1 MQKKLLNFGY
11 IRFFFVVLHTE
22 MRICFHLLTELP
34 IDMKQGKWI
43 LLLLSL
49 VTTLVTWAQPITEQ
63 EAAERALQFISKSM
77 PSSHA
82 KSMIRAT
89 SPKMLEAVKVEA
101 EKIYAFNVNG
111 GGYVIASGDSRAL
124 PVLGYSVSGSIDWT
138 DMPENMRA
146 WLKGYDEAIAT
157 LGSSTDFADGNL
169 LTADGKQTSS
179 TRLAR
184 TAIEPMITTQWYQDA
199 PYWNKIPLYDGD
211 DPQKH
216 GKNCLTGC
224 VATAMAQIMKFHEW
238 PKAETKAIPAYDQET
253 YYDGKSKI
261 WHIDELP
268 PITFDWANIIDKYT
282 IRDNVTGKKTVVGT
296 EAQQDAVATLMRYC
310 SQACEMELGTVSSA
324 TYNSTTPRAY
334 YYMNYA
340 PSVQLVNRAFWG
352 IDEWE
357 ELIYSEL
364 SARRPVHYSGV
375 ESGSGHSF
383 VCDGYDGDGMFHI
396 NWGWF
401 GENDGY
407 YVLSVLNPYY
417 DASLG
422 RATRLGFC
430 RDQSAIVGIQ
440 PPSEGIL
447 PPPLGRVVLHGIKPK
462 SDSAV
467 VYEFIYLG
475 GMSYP
480 APTQDYALGTIDAEG
495 KLKPRFIGD
504 PSDSIVY
511 SGSNTMTVEIDTTSI
526 QPGESLLLYPM
537 MKFRHHPECDWQL
550 YGSQE
555 YYVNVGRTEDGK
567 YYTIYTNPE
576 VPKPNLT
583 VVDLTL
589 NPSISKPNE
598 TIELTLT
605 IHNND
610 DTDFTDNLYITPD
623 FYGDI
628 DPADFATSK
637 VKRYGDSMVAGA
649 YIRAGQDAE
658 VKFYMPLLMNG
669 VVYLKVRTA
678 DYEYL
683 KSYVVAIEAPTA
695 VTTISAD
702 DSYTSDAPYYDLQ
715 GRRLNTSPVR
725 PGVYIYKGK
734 KVFFPFWR

>member
-1 MQKKLLNFGY
+1 
-11 IRFFFVVLHTE
+11 
-22 MRICFHLLTELP
+22 
-34 IDMKQGKWI
+34 MKQGKWI

-49 VTTLVTWAQPITEQ
+49 LTTLVTWAQPITEQ
-63 EAAERALQFISKSM
+63 EAAERALQFIRKHNT
-77 PSSHA
+77 SSRA
-82 KSMIRAT
+82 RAMIRAT
-89 SPKMLEAVKVEA
+89 SPKILEAVKVDA

-111 GGYVIASGDSRAL
+111 GGYIIASGDSRAL
-124 PVLGYSVSGSIDWT
+124 PVLGYSASGSIDWT

-184 TAIEPMITTQWYQDA
+184 TAIEPMITAQWYQDA

-310 SQACEMELGTVSSA
+310 SQACEMVLGTVSSS
-324 TYNSTTPRAY
+324 TYNTTTPRAY

-364 SARRPVHYSGV
+364 SARRPVHYNGV
-375 ESGSGHSF
+375 ESSGGHSF

-511 SGSNTMTVEIDTTSI
+511 SGSNTMTVEIDTTAI

-605 IHNND
+605 IHNNN

-628 DPADFATSK
+628 DPADIATSK

-695 VTTISAD
+695 VTSVSAD
-702 DSYTSDAPYYDLQ
+702 ASDASDAHYYDLQ
-715 GRRLNTSPVR
+715 GRRLTTPPVQ
-725 PGVYIYKGK
+725 PGIYIYKGK
-734 KVFFPFWR
+734 KVFSPLKR

>member
-1 MQKKLLNFGY
+1 
-11 IRFFFVVLHTE
+11 
-22 MRICFHLLTELP
+22 
-34 IDMKQGKWI
+34 MKQGKWI

-49 VTTLVTWAQPITEQ
+49 LTTLVTWAQPITEQ
-63 EAAERALQFISKSM
+63 EAAERALQFIRKHNT
-77 PSSHA
+77 SSQA
-82 KSMIRAT
+82 RAMIRST
-89 SPKMLEAVKVEA
+89 SPKILEAVKVEA

-124 PVLGYSVSGSIDWT
+124 PVLGYSDSGSIDWA

-184 TAIEPMITTQWYQDA
+184 TAIEPMITTQWNQLA

-211 DPQKH
+211 DPKKH

-238 PKAETKAIPAYDQET
+238 PKAETKAIPAYGQET

-282 IRDNVTGKKTVVGT
+282 IRDNVTGEKTVVGT

-310 SQACEMELGTVSSA
+310 SQACEMLLETDVSG
-324 TYNSTTPRAY
+324 TYNSTIPRAY

-364 SARRPVHYSGV
+364 SARRPVHYNGV
-375 ESGSGHSF
+375 ESSGGHSF

-396 NWGWF
+396 NWGWS
-401 GENDGY
+401 GEKDGY

-417 DASLG
+417 DDALG

-430 RDQSAIVGIQ
+430 RNQSAVVGIQ

-467 VYEFIYLG
+467 VYEFSYLG

-495 KLKPRFIGD
+495 KLKPHFIGD
-504 PSDSIVY
+504 PNDSIVY
-511 SGSNTMTVEIDTTSI
+511 SGSNTMTVEIDTTAI

-537 MKFRHHPECDWQL
+537 MKFRHLPESDWQL

-583 VVDLTL
+583 VVDLTM

-605 IHNND
+605 IHNNN
-610 DTDFTDNLYITPD
+610 DTDYTGDLYITPD

-628 DPADFATSK
+628 DPADIATSK

-695 VTTISAD
+695 VTSISAN
-702 DSYTSDAPYYDLQ
+702 DSDTSDAPYYDLQ
-715 GRRLNTSPVR
+715 GRRLNTPPVQ
-725 PGVYIYKGK
+725 PGIYIYKGK
-734 KVFFPFWR
+734 KVFSPLKR

>member
-1 MQKKLLNFGY
+1 M
-11 IRFFFVVLHTE
+11 
-22 MRICFHLLTELP
+22 
-34 IDMKQGKWI
+34 
-43 LLLLSL
+43 LLSL
-49 VTTLVTWAQPITEQ
+49 LTTLVELAQPITEQ
-63 EAAERALQFISKSM
+63 EAAERALQFINKHI

-82 KSMIRAT
+82 RAMT
-89 SPKMLEAVKVEA
+89 RGNSPKMLEAVKVEA

-111 GGYVIASGDSRAL
+111 GGYIIASGDSRTL
-124 PVLGYSVSGSIDWT
+124 PVLGYSVNGSIDWT

-157 LGSSTDFADGNL
+157 LGSTTDFADGNL
-169 LTADGKQTSS
+169 LTANGKQTSS

-211 DPQKH
+211 DPKKH

-238 PKAETKAIPAYDQET
+238 PKAQTKAIPAYDQET

-268 PITFDWANIIDKYT
+268 PITFDWANIIDKYA

-310 SQACEMELGTVSSA
+310 SQACEMTLGTVTSGTIA
-324 TYNSTTPRAY
+324 STTPRAY

-340 PSVQLVNRAFWG
+340 PSVQLLDREFFG

-364 SARRPVHYSGV
+364 SARRPVHYNGV
-375 ESGSGHSF
+375 ENSGGHSF

-396 NWGWF
+396 NWGWS

-417 DASLG
+417 DDALG

-430 RDQSAIVGIQ
+430 RNQSAVVGIQ

-447 PPPLGRVVLHGIKPK
+447 PPLPGRVEIYNISLA
-462 SDSAV
+462 SDSV
-467 VYEFIYLG
+467 VTYKFYLG
-475 GMSYP
+475 GTTYP
-480 APTQDYALGTIDAEG
+480 EPTQDYALGTIEADG
-495 KLKPRFIGD
+495 TLKPLFIGD
-504 PSDSIVY
+504 PNDSIV
-511 SGSNTMTVEIDTTSI
+511 GKDNFMTVAINTAAI

-537 MKFRHHPECDWQL
+537 MKFRHHPESDWQL

-555 YYVNVGRTEDGK
+555 YYVSVGRTPDGDFYSSCSK
-567 YYTIYTNPE
+567 PE

-583 VVDLTL
+583 VVDLTM

-683 KSYVVAIEAPTA
+683 KSYVVAIEAPTDPTA
-695 VTTISAD
+695 ISTISAG
-702 DSYTSDAPYYDLQ
+702 DSYDSDSPYYDLQ
-715 GRRLNTSPVR
+715 GRRLNTPPVR

-734 KVFFPFWR
+734 KVFK

>member
-1 MQKKLLNFGY
+1 
-11 IRFFFVVLHTE
+11 
-22 MRICFHLLTELP
+22 
-34 IDMKQGKWI
+34 MKQKQLI
-43 LLLLSL
+43 FLLLSFL
-49 VTTLVTWAQPITEQ
+49 TTLFTWAQPITEK
-63 EAAERALQFISKSM
+63 EAAERALQFLNRHT
-77 PSSHA
+77 SSSRVKA
-82 KSMIRAT
+82 MGRAQ
-89 SPKMLEAVKVEA
+89 SPQMLKAAKVEA
-101 EKIYAFNVNG
+101 ERIYAFNIDG

-124 PVLGYSVSGSIDWT
+124 PVLGYSDSDSIDWT

-169 LTADGKQTSS
+169 LTTDAKQTSS

-211 DPQKH
+211 DPKKH

-310 SQACEMELGTVSSA
+310 SQTCEMDLEPDFSGASS
-324 TYNSTTPRAY
+324 TKLPRAY

-340 PSVQLVNRAFWG
+340 PSVQLVKRAFWG

-364 SARRPVHYSGV
+364 SARRPVQYGAFESSG
-375 ESGSGHSF
+375 GHSF

-396 NWGWF
+396 NWGWS
-401 GENDGY
+401 GSDDGY
-407 YVLSVLNPYY
+407 YSLSVLNPYY
-417 DASLG
+417 DDDLG
-422 RATRLGFC
+422 RATSLGFC
-430 RDQSAIVGIQ
+430 RNQSAVVGIQ

-467 VYEFIYLG
+467 VYEFSYLG

-495 KLKPRFIGD
+495 KLKPHFIGD
-504 PSDSIVY
+504 PNDSIVY
-511 SGSNTMTVEIDTTSI
+511 CGINTMTVEIDTAAI

-537 MKFRHHPECDWQL
+537 MKFRHLPESDWQL

-555 YYVNVGRTEDGK
+555 YYVNVGRTADGE
-567 YYTIYTNPE
+567 YYSSYMYPE
-576 VPKPNLT
+576 VPERNMT
-583 VVDLTL
+583 IVNATL
-589 NPSISKPNE
+589 NPATSNPLDIV
-598 TIELTLT
+598 ELTLT

-610 DTDFTDNLYITPD
+610 DTDYTGDLYVTPYY
-623 FYGDI
+623 YGDI
-628 DPADFATSK
+628 DPADIATSEAK
-637 VKRYGDSMVAGA
+637 FYGIRTESGA

-658 VKFYMPLLMNG
+658 VKFYMNFEMNG
-669 VVYLKVRTA
+669 VVLLEVGA
-678 DYEYL
+678 NQYEYL
-683 KSYVVAIEAPTA
+683 DKYVIVIEAPT
-695 VTTISAD
+695 VLTTITAD
-702 DSYTSDAPYYDLQ
+702 DTNTSDAPYYDLQ
-715 GRRLNTSPVR
+715 GRRLTTPPLH
-725 PGVYIYKGK
+725 PGMYIHKGK
-734 KVFFPFWR
+734 KVFIR

>member
-1 MQKKLLNFGY
+1 
-11 IRFFFVVLHTE
+11 
-22 MRICFHLLTELP
+22 
-34 IDMKQGKWI
+34 MKQGKWI

-49 VTTLVTWAQPITEQ
+49 LMTLVTWAQPITEQ
-63 EAAERALQFISKSM
+63 EAAERALQFMSRHT
-77 PSSHA
+77 PSSRA
-82 KSMIRAT
+82 RAMIRAN
-89 SPKMLEAVKVEA
+89 SPKMLKAVNVEA
-101 EKIYAFNVNG
+101 DNVYAFNVNG

-124 PVLGYSVSGSIDWT
+124 PVLGYSASGSINLE

-268 PITFDWANIIDKYT
+268 PITFDWTNMIDQYVIT
-282 IRDNVTGKKTVVGT
+282 DDVTGKKTVVGT

-310 SQACEMELGTVSSA
+310 SQACEMELGTVSSNTIA
-324 TYNSTTPRAY
+324 STTPRAY

-340 PSVQLVNRAFWG
+340 PSAQLVNRAFWG

-364 SARRPVHYSGV
+364 SARRPVHYNGV
-375 ESGSGHSF
+375 GNYDGHSF

-396 NWGWF
+396 NWGWS
-401 GENDGY
+401 GISDGY
-407 YVLSVLNPYY
+407 YSLSVLNPYY
-417 DASLG
+417 DDALG

-430 RDQSAIVGIQ
+430 SNQSAVVGIQ
-440 PPSEGIL
+440 PPLEGIL
-447 PPPLGRVVLHGIKPK
+447 PPPLGRAVIYDISLE
-462 SDSAV
+462 SDSV
-467 VYEFIYLG
+467 VTYCFKYHG
-475 GMSYP
+475 GITYP
-480 APTQDYALGTIDAEG
+480 APTQDYALGTIEADG
-495 KLKPRFIGD
+495 TLKPLFIGD
-504 PSDSIVY
+504 PNDSIIFND
-511 SGSNTMTVEIDTTSI
+511 NTMTVEIDTAAI

-537 MKFRHHPECDWQL
+537 MKFRHLPESDWQL

-583 VVDLTL
+583 VVDLTM

-628 DPADFATSK
+628 DPADIATSK

-683 KSYVVAIEAPTA
+683 KSYVVAIEAPTS

-702 DSYTSDAPYYDLQ
+702 DSDTSDAPYYDLQ
-715 GRRLNTSPVR
+715 GHRLNTPPTR

-734 KVFFPFWR
+734 KVVL

>member
-1 MQKKLLNFGY
+1 M
-11 IRFFFVVLHTE
+11 
-22 MRICFHLLTELP
+22 
-34 IDMKQGKWI
+34 
-43 LLLLSL
+43 LLSL
-49 VTTLVTWAQPITEQ
+49 LTTLVVWAQPITEQ
-63 EAAERALQFISKSM
+63 EAAERALQFINKHI

-82 KSMIRAT
+82 RAMT
-89 SPKMLEAVKVEA
+89 RGNSPKMLEAVKVEA

-111 GGYVIASGDSRAL
+111 GGYVIASGDSRTL
-124 PVLGYSVSGSIDWT
+124 PVLGYSTSGSIDWA

-157 LGSSTDFADGNL
+157 LGSSTTDFADGNL

-211 DPQKH
+211 DPKKH

-238 PKAETKAIPAYDQET
+238 PKAQTKAIPAYGQET

-268 PITFDWANIIDKYT
+268 PVIFDWANMIDQYVTK
-282 IRDNVTGKKTVVGT
+282 DNVTGEEMVVGT

-310 SQACEMELGTVSSA
+310 SQAGETELTPSYSGTTA
-324 TYNSTTPRAY
+324 TTIPRAY

-340 PSVQLVNRAFWG
+340 PSVQLVDRDFFG

-357 ELIYSEL
+357 KLIYSEL
-364 SARRPVHYSGV
+364 SARRPVQYNGIA
-375 ESGSGHSF
+375 SGSGHSF
-383 VCDGYDGDGMFHI
+383 ICDGYDGYGMFHI
-396 NWGWF
+396 NWGWS

-407 YVLSVLNPYY
+407 YSLSVLNPYY
-417 DASLG
+417 DASLS

-430 RDQSAIVGIQ
+430 RNQSAVIGIQ

-447 PPPLGRVVLHGIKPK
+447 PPLPGRVEIYNISLA
-462 SDSAV
+462 SDSV
-467 VYEFIYLG
+467 VTYKFYLG
-475 GMSYP
+475 GTTYP
-480 APTQDYALGTIDAEG
+480 EPTQDYALGTIEADG
-495 KLKPRFIGD
+495 TLKPLFIGD
-504 PSDSIVY
+504 PNDSIV
-511 SGSNTMTVEIDTTSI
+511 GKDNFMTVAINTAAI

-537 MKFRHHPECDWQL
+537 MKFRHHPESDWQL

-555 YYVNVGRTEDGK
+555 YYVSVGRTPDGDFYSNCSK
-567 YYTIYTNPE
+567 PE

-583 VVDLTL
+583 VVDLTM

-605 IHNND
+605 IHNNN

-628 DPADFATSK
+628 DPADIATSK

-669 VVYLKVRTA
+669 VVYLKVTTA

-683 KSYVVAIEAPTA
+683 KSYVVAIEAPTDPTA
-695 VTTISAD
+695 ISTISAG
-702 DSYTSDAPYYDLQ
+702 DSYDSDSPYYDLQ
-715 GRRLNTSPVR
+715 GRRLNTPPVR

-734 KVFFPFWR
+734 KVFK

>member
-1 MQKKLLNFGY
+1 
-11 IRFFFVVLHTE
+11 
-22 MRICFHLLTELP
+22 
-34 IDMKQGKWI
+34 
-43 LLLLSL
+43 
-49 VTTLVTWAQPITEQ
+49 
-63 EAAERALQFISKSM
+63 
-77 PSSHA
+77 
-82 KSMIRAT
+82 
-89 SPKMLEAVKVEA
+89 
-101 EKIYAFNVNG
+101 
-111 GGYVIASGDSRAL
+111 
-124 PVLGYSVSGSIDWT
+124 
-138 DMPENMRA
+138 
-146 WLKGYDEAIAT
+146 
-157 LGSSTDFADGNL
+157 
-169 LTADGKQTSS
+169 
-179 TRLAR
+179 
-184 TAIEPMITTQWYQDA
+184 MITTQWYQDA

-211 DPQKH
+211 DPKKH

-224 VATAMAQIMKFHEW
+224 IATAMAQIMKFHEW

-282 IRDNVTGKKTVVGT
+282 IRDNVTGEKTIVGT

-310 SQACEMELGTVSSA
+310 SQACETELTPGFSSA
-324 TYNSTTPRAY
+324 LATMIPRAY
-334 YYMNYA
+334 YHMNYA
-340 PSVQLVNRAFWG
+340 PSVQLVDRAFWG

-364 SARRPVHYSGV
+364 SARRPVHYNGV
-375 ESGSGHSF
+375 ENSSGHAF

-396 NWGWF
+396 NWGWS
-401 GENDGY
+401 GVSDGY
-407 YVLSVLNPYY
+407 YSLSVLNPYY
-417 DASLG
+417 DSSLG
-422 RATRLGFC
+422 RAKKMGFS
-430 RDQSAIVGIQ
+430 RNQDAVIGIQ
-440 PPSEGIL
+440 PPSEGAL
-447 PPPLGRVVLHGIKPK
+447 PPPLGSVAIYGISLN
-462 SDSAV
+462 SDSV
-467 VYEFIYLG
+467 VTYKFYYHG
-475 GMSYP
+475 GINYP
-480 APTQDYALGTIDAEG
+480 APTQDYALGTIEADG

-504 PSDSIVY
+504 PNDSIIFKD
-511 SGSNTMTVEIDTTSI
+511 NFMTVVIDTTAI

-537 MKFRHHPECDWQL
+537 MKFRHHPESDWQL

-555 YYVNVGRTEDGK
+555 YYVNVGRTEDGE

-583 VVDLTL
+583 VVDLTM

-605 IHNND
+605 IHNNN
-610 DTDFTDNLYITPD
+610 DTDYTGDLYITPD

-628 DPADFATSK
+628 DPADIATSK

-695 VTTISAD
+695 VTSISAD
-702 DSYTSDAPYYDLQ
+702 DSDTSDAPYCDLQ
-715 GRRLNTSPVR
+715 GRRLNTPPVH
-725 PGVYIYKGK
+725 PSVYIHKGK
-734 KVFFPFWR
+734 KVVIPFNR

>member
-1 MQKKLLNFGY
+1 
-11 IRFFFVVLHTE
+11 
-22 MRICFHLLTELP
+22 
-34 IDMKQGKWI
+34 
-43 LLLLSL
+43 
-49 VTTLVTWAQPITEQ
+49 
-63 EAAERALQFISKSM
+63 
-77 PSSHA
+77 
-82 KSMIRAT
+82 MIRAT
-89 SPKMLEAVKVEA
+89 SPKILEAVKVEA
-101 EKIYAFNVNG
+101 ERIYAFNVDG

-124 PVLGYSVSGSIDWT
+124 PVLGYSDSGSIDWA

-216 GKNCLTGC
+216 GKNCLAGC

-310 SQACEMELGTVSSA
+310 SQACEMGLGTVSSN
-324 TYNSTTPRAY
+324 TSGSTIPRAY

-340 PSVQLVNRAFWG
+340 PSVQLVNRAFRG

-364 SARRPVHYSGV
+364 SARRPVHYNGI
-375 ESGSGHSF
+375 ENYGGHSF

-396 NWGWF
+396 NWGWS
-401 GENDGY
+401 GEKDGY

-417 DASLG
+417 DDALG
-422 RATRLGFC
+422 RATELGFC
-430 RDQSAIVGIQ
+430 RNQSAVVGIQ

-467 VYEFIYLG
+467 VYEFSYLG
-475 GMSYP
+475 GIAYP
-480 APTQDYALGTIDAEG
+480 APTQDYALGTIDADG
-495 KLKPRFIGD
+495 TLKPRFIGD
-504 PSDSIVY
+504 PNDSIIFND
-511 SGSNTMTVEIDTTSI
+511 NTMTVVIDTTAI

-537 MKFRHHPECDWQL
+537 MKFRHHPESDWQL

-583 VVDLTL
+583 VVDLTM

-605 IHNND
+605 IHNNN
-610 DTDFTDNLYITPD
+610 DTDFTDDLYITPD

-628 DPADFATSK
+628 DPADIATSK

-683 KSYVVAIEAPTA
+683 KSYVEAIEAPTA
-695 VTTISAD
+695 VTSISAN
-702 DSYTSDAPYYDLQ
+702 DSDTSDAHYYDLQ
-715 GRRLNTSPVR
+715 GRRLPEKPAR
-725 PGVYIYKGK
+725 GFYIQGGK
-734 KVFFPFWR
+734 KYLVK

>member
-1 MQKKLLNFGY
+1 
-11 IRFFFVVLHTE
+11 
-22 MRICFHLLTELP
+22 
-34 IDMKQGKWI
+34 MKQGKWI

-49 VTTLVTWAQPITEQ
+49 LTTLVTWAQPITEQ
-63 EAAERALQFISKSM
+63 EAAERALQFIRKHNT
-77 PSSHA
+77 SSQA
-82 KSMIRAT
+82 RAMIRST
-89 SPKMLEAVKVEA
+89 SLKILEAVKVEA
-101 EKIYAFNVNG
+101 EKIYAFNVDG

-124 PVLGYSVSGSIDWT
+124 PVLGYSDSGSIDWA

-157 LGSSTDFADGNL
+157 LGSSSDFADGNL

-211 DPQKH
+211 DPKKH

-282 IRDNVTGKKTVVGT
+282 IRDNVTGKQTVVGT

-310 SQACEMELGTVSSA
+310 SQACEMVLGTVSSG

-340 PSVQLVNRAFWG
+340 PSVQLVNRAFRG

-364 SARRPVHYSGV
+364 SAKRPVHYNGV
-375 ESGSGHSF
+375 ESSGGHSF
-383 VCDGYDGDGMFHI
+383 VCDGYDGYGMFHI
-396 NWGWF
+396 NWGWS

-417 DASLG
+417 DDALG

-430 RDQSAIVGIQ
+430 RNQSAVVGIQ

-467 VYEFIYLG
+467 VYEFSYLG

-495 KLKPRFIGD
+495 KLKPHFIGD
-504 PSDSIVY
+504 PNDSIVY
-511 SGSNTMTVEIDTTSI
+511 SGSNTMTVEIDTAAI

-537 MKFRHHPECDWQL
+537 MKFRHLPESDWQL
-550 YGSQE
+550 YDSQE
-555 YYVNVGRTEDGK
+555 YYVNVGRTADGK

-583 VVDLTL
+583 VVDLTM

-628 DPADFATSK
+628 DPADIATSK

-649 YIRAGQDAE
+649 YIRAGQDTE

-695 VTTISAD
+695 VTSVSAD
-702 DSYTSDAPYYDLQ
+702 DSDTSDAHYYDLQ
-715 GRRLNTSPVR
+715 GRRLTTPPVQ
-725 PGVYIYKGK
+725 PGIYIYKGK
-734 KVFFPFWR
+734 KVFSPLKR

>member
-1 MQKKLLNFGY
+1 MLL
-11 IRFFFVVLHTE
+11 E
-22 MRICFHLLTELP
+22 P
-34 IDMKQGKWI
+34 D
-43 LLLLSL
+43 
-49 VTTLVTWAQPITEQ
+49 
-63 EAAERALQFISKSM
+63 
-77 PSSHA
+77 
-82 KSMIRAT
+82 
-89 SPKMLEAVKVEA
+89 
-101 EKIYAFNVNG
+101 
-111 GGYVIASGDSRAL
+111 
-124 PVLGYSVSGSIDWT
+124 VSG
-138 DMPENMRA
+138 
-146 WLKGYDEAIAT
+146 
-157 LGSSTDFADGNL
+157 
-169 LTADGKQTSS
+169 
-179 TRLAR
+179 
-184 TAIEPMITTQWYQDA
+184 
-199 PYWNKIPLYDGD
+199 
-211 DPQKH
+211 
-216 GKNCLTGC
+216 
-224 VATAMAQIMKFHEW
+224 
-238 PKAETKAIPAYDQET
+238 
-253 YYDGKSKI
+253 
-261 WHIDELP
+261 
-268 PITFDWANIIDKYT
+268 
-282 IRDNVTGKKTVVGT
+282 
-296 EAQQDAVATLMRYC
+296 
-310 SQACEMELGTVSSA
+310 
-324 TYNSTTPRAY
+324 TYNSTIPRAY

-340 PSVQLVNRAFWG
+340 PSVQLVNRAIYG

-364 SARRPVHYSGV
+364 SARRPVQYGGNESSG
-375 ESGSGHSF
+375 GHSF

-401 GENDGY
+401 GEKDGY

-417 DASLG
+417 NDALG

-430 RDQSAIVGIQ
+430 RNQSAVVGIQ

-467 VYEFIYLG
+467 VYEFSYLG

-504 PSDSIVY
+504 PNDSIVY
-511 SGSNTMTVEIDTTSI
+511 SGSNTMTVEIDTAAI

-537 MKFRHHPECDWQL
+537 MKFRHLPESDWQL

-583 VVDLTL
+583 VVDLTM

-605 IHNND
+605 IHNNN
-610 DTDFTDNLYITPD
+610 DTDFTDDLYITPD

-628 DPADFATSK
+628 DPADIATSK

-669 VVYLKVRTA
+669 VVYLKVRTS

-695 VTTISAD
+695 VTSISAD
-702 DSYTSDAPYYDLQ
+702 DSDTSDAPYYDLQ
-715 GRRLNTSPVR
+715 GRRLNTPPVR

-734 KVFFPFWR
+734 KVFK

>member
-1 MQKKLLNFGY
+1 
-11 IRFFFVVLHTE
+11 
-22 MRICFHLLTELP
+22 
-34 IDMKQGKWI
+34 MKQGKWI

-49 VTTLVTWAQPITEQ
+49 LTTLVTWAQPITEQ
-63 EAAERALQFISKSM
+63 EAAERALQFIRKHNT
-77 PSSHA
+77 SSQA
-82 KSMIRAT
+82 RAMIRAT
-89 SPKMLEAVKVEA
+89 SPKILEAVKVDA
-101 EKIYAFNVNG
+101 ERIYAFNVDG
-111 GGYVIASGDSRAL
+111 GGYIIASGDSRAL
-124 PVLGYSVSGSIDWT
+124 PVLGYSDSGSIDWA

-184 TAIEPMITTQWYQDA
+184 TAIEPMITTQWFQDA

-310 SQACEMELGTVSSA
+310 SQACEMLLGTVSSG

-340 PSVQLVNRAFWG
+340 PSVQLVNRAFRG

-364 SARRPVHYSGV
+364 SARRPVHYNGV
-375 ESGSGHSF
+375 ESSGGHSF

-396 NWGWF
+396 NWGWS
-401 GENDGY
+401 GEKDGY

-417 DASLG
+417 DDALG
-422 RATRLGFC
+422 RAKQLGFC
-430 RDQSAIVGIQ
+430 RNQSAVVGIQ

-467 VYEFIYLG
+467 VYEFSYLG

-504 PSDSIVY
+504 PNDSIVY
-511 SGSNTMTVEIDTTSI
+511 CEKNTMTVEIDTAAI

-537 MKFRHHPECDWQL
+537 MKFRHLPENDWQL

-567 YYTIYTNPE
+567 YYAIYTNPE
-576 VPKPNLT
+576 VPKSNMT
-583 VVDLTL
+583 VVDLTM

-605 IHNND
+605 IHNNN

-628 DPADFATSK
+628 DPADIATSK

-695 VTTISAD
+695 VTSVSAD
-702 DSYTSDAPYYDLQ
+702 DSDASDAHYYDLQ
-715 GRRLNTSPVR
+715 GRRLTTPPVQ
-725 PGVYIYKGK
+725 PGIYIYKGK
-734 KVFFPFWR
+734 KVFSPLKR

>member
-1 MQKKLLNFGY
+1 
-11 IRFFFVVLHTE
+11 
-22 MRICFHLLTELP
+22 
-34 IDMKQGKWI
+34 MKQRKWI

-49 VTTLVTWAQPITEQ
+49 LTTLVVWAQPITEQ
-63 EAAERALQFISKSM
+63 EAAERALQFINKHI

-82 KSMIRAT
+82 RAMT
-89 SPKMLEAVKVEA
+89 RGNSPQMLEAVKVEA
-101 EKIYAFNVNG
+101 EKIYAFNVDG
-111 GGYVIASGDSRAL
+111 GGYVIASGDSRTL
-124 PVLGYSVSGSIDWT
+124 PVLGYSASGSIDWT
-138 DMPENMRA
+138 DIPENMRA

-157 LGSSTDFADGNL
+157 LGSTTDFADGNL
-169 LTADGKQTSS
+169 LTANGKQTSS
-179 TRLAR
+179 TRLPR
-184 TAIEPMITTQWYQDA
+184 IAIEPLITTQWNQAA

-211 DPQKH
+211 DPDLR
-216 GKNCLTGC
+216 GRNCMTCC

-238 PKAETKAIPAYDQET
+238 PKAQTKAIPAYDQET
-253 YYDGKSKI
+253 YYDGKWKV

-268 PITFDWANIIDKYT
+268 PVIFDWANMIDQYVTK
-282 IRDNVTGKKTVVGT
+282 DNVTGEKMVVGT

-310 SQACEMELGTVSSA
+310 AQAGETELTPSYSGTTA
-324 TYNSTTPRAY
+324 TKIPRAY

-340 PSVQLVNRAFWG
+340 PSVQLVDRAFFG

-364 SARRPVHYSGV
+364 SARRPVQYNGIA
-375 ESGSGHSF
+375 SGSGHSF
-383 VCDGYDGDGMFHI
+383 ICDGYDGYGMFHI
-396 NWGWF
+396 NWGWS
-401 GENDGY
+401 GENDGFY
-407 YVLSVLNPYY
+407 SLSVLNPYY

-430 RDQSAIVGIQ
+430 RNQSAVVGIQ

-467 VYEFIYLG
+467 VYEFSYLG

-504 PSDSIVY
+504 PNDSIVY
-511 SGSNTMTVEIDTTSI
+511 CGNNFMTVEIDTAAI

-537 MKFRHHPECDWQL
+537 MKFRHHPESDWQL

-583 VVDLTL
+583 VVDLTM

-628 DPADFATSK
+628 DSADIATSK
-637 VKRYGDSMVAGA
+637 VKRYGDSMVASA

-695 VTTISAD
+695 VTSISAD
-702 DSYTSDAPYYDLQ
+702 DSDTSDAPYYDLQ
-715 GRRLNTSPVR
+715 GRRLNTPPVH
-725 PGVYIYKGK
+725 PGVYIHKGK
-734 KVFFPFWR
+734 KVFK

>member
-1 MQKKLLNFGY
+1 
-11 IRFFFVVLHTE
+11 
-22 MRICFHLLTELP
+22 
-34 IDMKQGKWI
+34 
-43 LLLLSL
+43 
-49 VTTLVTWAQPITEQ
+49 
-63 EAAERALQFISKSM
+63 
-77 PSSHA
+77 
-82 KSMIRAT
+82 
-89 SPKMLEAVKVEA
+89 
-101 EKIYAFNVNG
+101 
-111 GGYVIASGDSRAL
+111 
-124 PVLGYSVSGSIDWT
+124 
-138 DMPENMRA
+138 
-146 WLKGYDEAIAT
+146 
-157 LGSSTDFADGNL
+157 
-169 LTADGKQTSS
+169 
-179 TRLAR
+179 
-184 TAIEPMITTQWYQDA
+184 
-199 PYWNKIPLYDGD
+199 
-211 DPQKH
+211 
-216 GKNCLTGC
+216 
-224 VATAMAQIMKFHEW
+224 
-238 PKAETKAIPAYDQET
+238 
-253 YYDGKSKI
+253 
-261 WHIDELP
+261 
-268 PITFDWANIIDKYT
+268 
-282 IRDNVTGKKTVVGT
+282 
-296 EAQQDAVATLMRYC
+296 
-310 SQACEMELGTVSSA
+310 
-324 TYNSTTPRAY
+324 
-334 YYMNYA
+334 
-340 PSVQLVNRAFWG
+340 
-352 IDEWE
+352 
-357 ELIYSEL
+357 
-364 SARRPVHYSGV
+364 VHYNGV
-375 ESGSGHSF
+375 ENYDGHSF
-383 VCDGYDGDGMFHI
+383 VCDGYDGYGMFHI
-396 NWGWF
+396 NWGWS

-417 DASLG
+417 DDALG

-430 RDQSAIVGIQ
+430 RNQSAVVGIQ

-467 VYEFIYLG
+467 VYEFSYLG
-475 GMSYP
+475 GIPYP

-504 PSDSIVY
+504 PNDSIVY
-511 SGSNTMTVEIDTTSI
+511 CELNTMTVEIDTAAI

-537 MKFRHHPECDWQL
+537 MKFRHLPESDWQL

-583 VVDLTL
+583 VVDLTM

-628 DPADFATSK
+628 DPADIATSK

-695 VTTISAD
+695 VTSVSAD
-702 DSYTSDAPYYDLQ
+702 DSDISDAPYYDLQ
-715 GRRLNTSPVR
+715 GHRLNTSPVR

-734 KVFFPFWR
+734 KVFLSLQPKL

>member
-1 MQKKLLNFGY
+1 
-11 IRFFFVVLHTE
+11 
-22 MRICFHLLTELP
+22 
-34 IDMKQGKWI
+34 MKQGKWI

-49 VTTLVTWAQPITEQ
+49 LTTLVTWAQPITEQ
-63 EAAERALQFISKSM
+63 EAAERALQFIRKHNT
-77 PSSHA
+77 SSRA
-82 KSMIRAT
+82 RAMIRAT
-89 SPKMLEAVKVEA
+89 SPKILEAVKVEA
-101 EKIYAFNVNG
+101 ERIYAFNVDG

-124 PVLGYSVSGSIDWT
+124 PVLGYSDSGSIDWA

-216 GKNCLTGC
+216 GKNCLAGC

-238 PKAETKAIPAYDQET
+238 PEADTKAIPAYDQET
-253 YYDGKSKI
+253 YYDEKSKI

-310 SQACEMELGTVSSA
+310 SQACEMGLGTVSSG
-324 TYNSTTPRAY
+324 TSGSTIPRAY

-340 PSVQLVNRAFWG
+340 PSVQLVNRAFRG

-364 SARRPVHYSGV
+364 SARRPVHYNGV
-375 ESGSGHSF
+375 ENYDGHSF

-396 NWGWF
+396 NWGWS
-401 GENDGY
+401 GEKDGY

-417 DASLG
+417 DDALG
-422 RATRLGFC
+422 RATELGFC
-430 RDQSAIVGIQ
+430 RNQSAVVGIQ

-467 VYEFIYLG
+467 VYEFSYLG
-475 GMSYP
+475 GIAYP

-504 PSDSIVY
+504 PNDSIIFND
-511 SGSNTMTVEIDTTSI
+511 NTMTVEIDTAAI

-537 MKFRHHPECDWQL
+537 MKFRHHPESDWQL

-583 VVDLTL
+583 VVDLTM

-605 IHNND
+605 IHNNN
-610 DTDFTDNLYITPD
+610 DTDFTDDLYITPD

-628 DPADFATSK
+628 DPADIATSK

-683 KSYVVAIEAPTA
+683 KSYIEAIEAPTA
-695 VTTISAD
+695 VTSISAN
-702 DSYTSDAPYYDLQ
+702 DSDTSDAHYYDLQ
-715 GRRLNTSPVR
+715 GRRLPEKPAR
-725 PGVYIYKGK
+725 GFYIQGGK
-734 KVFFPFWR
+734 KYLVK